1 MFGTLVLCVYSW
13 PLPASPYLHWNVSV
27 LIAGTN
33 ARCWVRVLTELLQGN
48 PLQGPR
54 AQSSGTQ
61 GLRKLNPMGSAPCPT
76 PWGQHWRKL
85 ERCPRQRTEGDPM
98 QHGTF
103 RRGKQVLTEAAQAKS
118 AWSPWLPMLLVSL
131 EGNSSDVQ
139 QMSNWPIKST
149 GRQLETHTCRPE
161 NLSFICAGVTDT
173 YSPKH

>member
-1 MFGTLVLCVYSW
+1 MCSAPWFTVFTAGPFLHLLTFTEM
-13 PLPASPYLHWNVSV
+13 SPCSQLAPMQD
-27 LIAGTN
+27 AGWVV
-33 ARCWVRVLTELLQGN
+33 ARKS
-48 PLQGPR
+48 PQGPR
-54 AQSSGTQ
+54 AQSWGTW

-98 QHGTF
+98 QRGTF

-149 GRQLETHTCRPE
+149 GRQLETHTCCPE
-161 NLSFICAGVTDT
+161 NLSLICAGVTDT